1 MAMVLPTAV
10 HPRERRGVLLMDDL
24 TVMQL
29 VIAAVAVTLAL
40 VQLVIELI
48 KLRDRRR

>member
-1 MAMVLPTAV
+1 
-10 HPRERRGVLLMDDL
+10 MDDL
-24 TVMQL
+24 TAMQL